1 MRPTK
6 LDLQGVKSH
15 VVQGSN
21 VQLTCD
27 VYGAKPAAT
36 VKWNN
41 NSNPITDEGLIET
54 RIEDAVSEAL
64 KLTQF
69 TFQSTILRPLHNL
82 RRLQSMGKYF
92 EQKHKYQIS

>member
-1 MRPTK
+1 MFAVRPTK

-41 NSNPITDEGLIET
+41 NSEPITDEGLIET
-54 RIEDAVSEAL
+54 RIEPAVSKAL
-64 KLTQF
+64 KLTDLLYN
-69 TFQSTILRPLHNL
+69 SA
-82 RRLQSMGKYF
+82 
-92 EQKHKYQIS
+92 